1 MMMSPTPIASPP
13 QEPPTRRE
21 TLHER
26 GMATALSIDQWQA
39 TQESRCDCPLDPSL
53 SVNFICAHPAPK
65 PSTSTS
71 PPVKSVAARYQEIL
85 MDLVGMS
92 CAWLDAGCRHVLDD
106 RFDSFLDRGERDFK
120 DSLLQFLNQQTP
132 DAASTR
138 AYEYLEEMLRS
149 KMGFQTQR
157 KRVPRRTFE
166 RVSQEPQP
174 MESPQPKVTSDCATG
189 NMDSD
194 PGHVFV
200 CLSSVCDLQC
210 DAFLMP
216 CSIQKKREIRGSIVH
231 QWTQR
236 TVNNNEILSKT
247 FSKNDKQRWNSLRSY
262 DEMDRVATFEHW
274 PWQELQTSSLAPVPF
289 PVAGEVSFE
298 KSQELA
304 SMQKGGHVLPEK
316 DVHIETLLEMVRQ
329 FLHVALLELER
340 HQPRPHVYRD
350 RYLLALPVLGTGG
363 AQAGDLTGL
372 IVENLLQELTS
383 YAMKQSK
390 MDIVLVCADEATY
403 AHAQIIRHKNFTCPD
418 DDRTA
423 TNNIFLPCFHDLTL
437 DMQQDAQQLATLAS
451 QRHLALF
458 LGAGVS
464 IGSGLPSWFGLLHYI
479 EDCFT
484 PTGDPSERKM
494 GDQTGWDPLLMADH
508 LKAQCDEKA
517 DRNGTKQ
524 SLKERVCTYIS
535 TNGQRPGLLLA
546 LLISLPC
553 HSMVTQN
560 YDTLIERACSLW
572 NTAGLYHDPRENMD
586 ASKTNLSVIP
596 YQPRRN
602 AQYWLLKM
610 HGCVSAPEEIV
621 LTTSDYTRY
630 DSSRHQALGGLVQA
644 SLMTKHLL
652 FVGFSLTDPNYLRII
667 EQVRNALL
675 PNPQE
680 VNKVESSVST
690 SKQ

>member
-1 MMMSPTPIASPP
+1 MMNSTPVAVSPP
-13 QEPPTRRE
+13 REPRTRRK

-39 TQESRCDCPLDPSL
+39 TKESQCDCVLDPSL
-53 SVNFICAHPAPK
+53 SVNFICPHPTK
-65 PSTSTS
+65 STSTTS
-71 PPVKSVAARYQEIL
+71 PPVKSIAARHQEIFID
-85 MDLVGMS
+85 MVGME
-92 CAWLDAGCRHVLDD
+92 CTWLDAGCRHVLDD
-106 RFDSFLDRGERDFK
+106 RFDSFLDRGERAFK
-120 DSLLQFLNQQTP
+120 DSLLQFLNQQTSE
-132 DAASTR
+132 AVSTR
-138 AYEYLEEMLRS
+138 AYEYLEDMLRS
-149 KMGFQTQR
+149 QMGFQTQR
-157 KRVPRRTFE
+157 KQVPRRTFE
-166 RVSQEPQP
+166 RFTQEAHK
-174 MESPQPKVTSDCATG
+174 MEESPLPPETPDGALK
-189 NMDSD
+189 NMDSN

-200 CLSSVCDLQC
+200 CLLSVCDLQC

-236 TVNNNEILSKT
+236 TVNQNEILSKL
-247 FSKNDKQRWNSLRSY
+247 FNNKHDKRRRNSLRLY
-262 DEMDRVATFEHW
+262 EDMDRVATFEHW
-274 PWQELQTSSLAPVPF
+274 PWQELQTSAMTPVPF
-289 PVAGEVSFE
+289 PVAGEVSIE

-304 SMQKGGHVLPEK
+304 SMKKGSHVLPEQ
-316 DVHIETLLEMVRQ
+316 DVHIEILLETVHQ
-329 FLHVALLELER
+329 FLQVALMELEC

-372 IVENLLQELTS
+372 IVERLLQELTR
-383 YAMKQSK
+383 YVVQQSK
-390 MDIVLVCADEATY
+390 VDIVLVCADEATY
-403 AHAQIIRHKNFTCPD
+403 AHAQTTRHKVFTCQD
-418 DDRTA
+418 DSQT
-423 TNNIFLPCFHDLTL
+423 TSNSIFLPTFHNMTL

-484 PTGDPSERKM
+484 PTGDPSERKL
-494 GDQTGWDPLLMADH
+494 GDQTGWDPLNMADK
-508 LKAQCDEKA
+508 LKSQCDETT
-517 DRNGTKQ
+517 DRNGSKQ
-524 SLKERVCTYIS
+524 SLKERVCTYVS
-535 TNGQRPGLLLA
+535 ANGQRPGLLLA

-572 NTAGLYHDPRENMD
+572 NTAGIYHNPLGNMD
-586 ASKTNLSVIP
+586 STKNKLSVIP

-621 LTTSDYTRY
+621 LTTSDYVRY

-652 FVGFSLTDPNYLRII
+652 FVGFSLTDPNYIRII

-675 PNPQE
+675 PYPQE
-680 VNKVESSVST
+680 VNKVEAVVKSRE
-690 SKQ
+690 